1 MCVNSRE
8 VAGYCAGSWAIR
20 PWMDGWMGGWMD
32 AFCRLYYTCMCVCVC
47 ICSMYMVH
55 VPYARMPHWKD
66 LKIQQDLTRSEYIRP
81 QLMCNGC
88 WSLGYKA
95 CFDNLWD
102 SFIFLAAYQMG
113 LALFLATYL
122 DSWNLGFSNPWDR
135 LISRVESPLEVQV
148 GHLSSLCCNSSWLM
162 ALKRWGWYSYHGS
175 SVHSPYGSQVHWGC
189 QWTH

>member
-20 PWMDGWMGGWMD
+20 PWMDGWMDGWMD
-32 AFCRLYYTCMCVCVC
+32 AFCRLYYTCMCVCVFVPC
-47 ICSMYMVH
+47 TWYMY
-55 VPYARMPHWKD
+55 RMHACRTE
-66 LKIQQDLTRSEYIRP
+66 KILRFSKIWRGRSTFGRSW
-81 QLMCNGC
+81 CANGC